1 MFTSATLRA
10 VLVGVFVSVSF
21 AGGQAAAN
29 NNTVPS
35 VPSCESTTTETCPP
49 STDPATPDVVES
61 TPPDSVPA
69 GVPVVAAG
77 CVDSPDMCPDVP
89 PVSECAGGVDVG
101 CMSADSVPAGVP
113 VTAPLGDDCIGIDPA
128 TGFGTTRWGLQL
140 CDALGSS
147 LGFSGDDCIGIDP
160 ATGWGTTRAYFVPC
174 QMAAVGVPLAVERGS
189 AGRMLPAT
197 GSTLTGVLVGV
208 SLLLAGG
215 MCVAVVRRARKV
227 QP

>member
-10 VLVGVFVSVSF
+10 VLVGVFVSASF

-29 NNTVPS
+29 NNTVPSVPS

-49 STDPATPDVVES
+49 STDPAPPDVVES
-61 TPPDSVPA
+61 TPSDSVPA

-89 PVSECAGGVDVG
+89 PVSECAGGVDAG

-128 TGFGTTRWGLQL
+128 TG
-140 CDALGSS
+140 
-147 LGFSGDDCIGIDP
+147 
-160 ATGWGTTRAYFVPC
+160 WGTTRAYFVPC
-174 QMAAVGVPLAVERGS
+174 QVAAVGVPLAVERSS

>member
-29 NNTVPS
+29 NNTEPSVPS

-69 GVPVVAAG
+69 GVPV
-77 CVDSPDMCPDVP
+77 
-89 PVSECAGGVDVG
+89 
-101 CMSADSVPAGVP
+101 
-113 VTAPLGDDCIGIDPA
+113 TAPLGDDCIGIDPA
-128 TGFGTTRWGLQL
+128 TGWGTTRWGLQL

-160 ATGWGTTRAYFVPC
+160 DTGWGTTRAYFVPC